1 MNARFGCA
9 FGRIGLIADAGL
21 LWTLPA
27 RVGPATAKR
36 LLLFGDVLDGGR
48 RPLSVSPRP
57 SASPDPPGRAVRLA
71 GLLTEG
77 APSAMEETTRILASW
92 PAGLEAVLT
101 EEARTQP
108 RLPPGADFAK
118 KQIRQGR
125 RRNHGDTRLSA
136 PDPGR

>member
-1 MNARFGCA
+1 
-9 FGRIGLIADAGL
+9 
-21 LWTLPA
+21 
-27 RVGPATAKR
+27 
-36 LLLFGDVLDGGR
+36 
-48 RPLSVSPRP
+48 
-57 SASPDPPGRAVRLA
+57 
-71 GLLTEG
+71 
-77 APSAMEETTRILASW
+77 MEETTRILASW

-125 RRNHGDTRLSA
+125 RRNHGDARLSA